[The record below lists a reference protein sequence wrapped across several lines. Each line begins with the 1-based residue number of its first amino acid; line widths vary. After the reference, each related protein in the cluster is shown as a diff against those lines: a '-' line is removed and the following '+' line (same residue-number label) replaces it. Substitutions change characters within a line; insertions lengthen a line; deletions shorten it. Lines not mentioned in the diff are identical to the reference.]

1 MGTKMSEKKFDKRF
15 GMVAIEKGFI
25 TSGQLIEALNTQVV
39 EELKGGSRR
48 LIGQILQDK
57 GYITN
62 LQIDEVLIF
71 MGIL

>member
-1 MGTKMSEKKFDKRF
+1 MSEKKFDKRF

-39 EELKGGSRR
+39 GELKGGNRR

-71 MGIL
+71 MGLL

>member
-1 MGTKMSEKKFDKRF
+1 MSEKKFDKRF

-39 EELKGGSRR
+39 EELKGGNRR

-62 LQIDEVLIF
+62 LQIDDVLIF
-71 MGIL
+71 MGLL